1 MVPGTARIL
10 DSVGCW
16 RFQLDGDGSVEDGG
30 KEGRRAYLV
39 GWGES
44 RRADR
49 RGSSSARRERI
60 RGLQQNLWV
69 ASGFGSWPSVWY
81 RAISKHRYERKP
93 YAFFL
98 VSFALL
104 LKPSTM
110 AAEISPRARNQFKSS
125 GRWRRGRGA
134 IFFI

>member
-16 RFQLDGDGSVEDGG
+16 RFQLDGDGSVEDGA
-30 KEGRRAYLV
+30 KEGTTAYFVRV
-39 GWGES
+39 GER

-81 RAISKHRYERKP
+81 RAISKHRYEGKP
-93 YAFFL
+93 YAFL
-98 VSFALL
+98 PVSFALL

-110 AAEISPRARNQFKSS
+110 AAEMSARACNQV
-125 GRWRRGRGA
+125 G
-134 IFFI
+134 